1 LLSDVAKRLGISQ
14 ENLVDAI
21 KDTTIAGIDGA
32 VAAGDIT
39 KGGRATRP
47 ESVSSPATCRHPEEL
62 RRPGGLG
69 PLHPDGAFA
78 GRFAGPDLLET
89 DRRLPRRDRRRSR
102 EALRDGNSLAN
113 LATNK
118 SKSVDGLK
126 KALLTTG

>member
-62 RRPGGLG
+62 RRPGASGRSTRWCIRRPLRRSG
-69 PLHPDGAFA
+69 PTRDG
-78 GRFAGPDLLET
+78 
-89 DRRLPRRDRRRSR
+89 RRLPRHDRGRSR
-102 EALRDGNSLAN
+102 EALRNGKSLAN
-113 LATNK
+113 PATDK